1 MMDTSEAMDIE
12 EEEEERTRVFP
23 RELPLQFSY
32 ARPRYYVRR
41 CYSEYYS
48 LILEM
53 LETYDIV
60 TVTGTPGIGKSIF
73 YAYFYQR
80 YKEDEE
86 DEENKENRR
95 KTTII
100 AASFTK
106 ASGMGEVVAF
116 QDGKQTEPSDDEEAS
131 SFIKKTYKAAWKD
144 GNPLLYLYD
153 RPPQRAP
160 KRPSKMVC
168 FTSPNERWLEEVRK
182 EEQARKLYMPLWTLE
197 ELMDAANHLGLGADV
212 TQKIEERFAIFGGV
226 ARGCLSAREK
236 FVAEMTEDLTK
247 AIAGMDSFSELKR
260 LVNNVEGGAT
270 RCRMCHYQ
278 PMADNR
284 GSYDVQIA
292 STFVSRLVLEN
303 VTARDFEKRDS
314 LIRWLKGIPKA
325 AAFRGH
331 LSEMKAH
338 ERLVRG
344 GTIETQCIS
353 KPDMPMKRFTL
364 DQSEEFCFFD
374 LKDLSSTMLQN
385 TENPYHIPRAANF
398 ESVDSFYLP
407 PPTRSSLPLKLHVA
421 TQTTATVS
429 DDRVIVTSSEGE
441 GNNGFAES
449 NQGVKQSAERF
460 NDPSGVDFRMP

>member
-1 MMDTSEAMDIE
+1 
-12 EEEEERTRVFP
+12 
-23 RELPLQFSY
+23 
-32 ARPRYYVRR
+32 
-41 CYSEYYS
+41 
-48 LILEM
+48 
-53 LETYDIV
+53 
-60 TVTGTPGIGKSIF
+60 
-73 YAYFYQR
+73 
-80 YKEDEE
+80 
-86 DEENKENRR
+86 
-95 KTTII
+95 
-100 AASFTK
+100 
-106 ASGMGEVVAF
+106 
-116 QDGKQTEPSDDEEAS
+116 
-131 SFIKKTYKAAWKD
+131 
-144 GNPLLYLYD
+144 
-153 RPPQRAP
+153 
-160 KRPSKMVC
+160 
-168 FTSPNERWLEEVRK
+168 
-182 EEQARKLYMPLWTLE
+182 MPLWTLE
-197 ELMDAANHLGLGADV
+197 ELLDAANHLGLGADV

-226 ARGCLSAREK
+226 ARGCLSAKEQ

-247 AIAGMDSFSELKR
+247 AITGMDSFSELKR

-292 STFVSRLVLEN
+292 STFVSRLVLEK

-314 LIRWLKGIPKA
+314 LIRLLKGIPKA

-398 ESVDSFYLP
+398 ESVDSFYCHAPYLLP
-407 PPTRSSLPLKLHVA
+407 ITRKLLLF
-421 TQTTATVS
+421 QMTVS
-429 DDRVIVTSSEGE
+429 STHPD
-441 GNNGFAES
+441 
-449 NQGVKQSAERF
+449 
-460 NDPSGVDFRMP
+460 